1 MVSDRCWFPSTQ
13 LSTLNFYAL
22 LTLLGRFSSMFTAE
36 FSRRNLN
43 LIKLTQSLALGV
55 GETRLAASASP
66 LKSSFRL
73 LPDSG
78 STGAVVWSVCFAQI
92 CMLDFYFSFSYLID
106 DQMVGLMSFLEQQQ
120 PLKFEI

>member
-1 MVSDRCWFPSTQ
+1 
-13 LSTLNFYAL
+13 
-22 LTLLGRFSSMFTAE
+22 MFTAE

-55 GETRLAASASP
+55 RETRLAASASP

-78 STGAVVWSVCFAQI
+78 STGAVVCFAQI
-92 CMLDFYFSFSYLID
+92 CMLDFYFSFPYLID
-106 DQMVGLMSFLEQQQ
+106 DQMVGLMSFLEQQR
-120 PLKFEI
+120 PLKFEISEI